1 MKKALPYILI
11 IIAEIFWGLSFIWT
25 KVLIN
30 LEIPVFVFTFSR
42 MFIAALVMLVLCK
55 SFGVLQRI
63 DRKDIPSFLL
73 CALLHP
79 FLYYICETFSLKA
92 TGSPTLC
99 ALFSSLVPVF
109 VMIAALV
116 FFKTKITWKG
126 FAGAVL
132 SIVGIVLMNLGKG
145 EVSSKYW
152 WGFALLFGCL
162 IASVG
167 YNTIVQKNS
176 SKYNA
181 WTITTYQFVFGSI
194 FLFPCIFIEPMGLSG
209 MKLLLNAEVIVPL
222 LCLAVLCSCAA
233 FAFFVNGVGAIGMTK
248 TAIFNTIIPVVSALV
263 AFSMGMESFTI
274 AKLIGVVIIIAS
286 VELVQR
292 Q

>member
-116 FFKTKITWKG
+116 FFKTTLTWKG
-126 FAGAVL
+126 IDDSGHCLNEPWQGRGFEQVVVGFCSAFWL
-132 SIVGIVLMNLGKG
+132 S
-145 EVSSKYW
+145 Y
-152 WGFALLFGCL
+152 
-162 IASVG
+162 
-167 YNTIVQKNS
+167 
-176 SKYNA
+176 
-181 WTITTYQFVFGSI
+181 SI
-194 FLFPCIFIEPMGLSG
+194 RWLQYHR
-209 MKLLLNAEVIVPL
+209 AE
-222 LCLAVLCSCAA
+222 
-233 FAFFVNGVGAIGMTK
+233 
-248 TAIFNTIIPVVSALV
+248 
-263 AFSMGMESFTI
+263 
-274 AKLIGVVIIIAS
+274 
-286 VELVQR
+286 ELV
-292 Q
+292 